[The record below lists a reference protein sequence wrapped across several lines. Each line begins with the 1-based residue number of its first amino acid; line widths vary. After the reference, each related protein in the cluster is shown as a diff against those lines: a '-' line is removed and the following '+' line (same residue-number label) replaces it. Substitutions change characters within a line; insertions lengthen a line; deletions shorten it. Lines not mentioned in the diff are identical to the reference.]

1 MVLFFFSLAFR
12 CLLLFFFFPLNFF
25 PLTVKNMKD
34 SSLMIMFLYLRML
47 ISQNLLEAA
56 EINLSHGITVYLSLS
71 LYSSS

>member
-1 MVLFFFSLAFR
+1 MSTVIS
-12 CLLLFFFFPLNFF
+12 FFFPLNFF

-34 SSLMIMFLYLRML
+34 SSLTIMFLYLRML

-56 EINLSHGITVYLSLS
+56 EINLSHGITVYLGLS